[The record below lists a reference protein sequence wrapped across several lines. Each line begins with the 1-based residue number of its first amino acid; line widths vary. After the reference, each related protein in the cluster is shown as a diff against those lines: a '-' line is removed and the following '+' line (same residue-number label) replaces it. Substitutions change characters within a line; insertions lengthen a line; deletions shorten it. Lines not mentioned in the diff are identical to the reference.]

1 MKFMNK
7 MGKTTLASSIVAAS
21 VLSTV
26 NVSYAS
32 GSSEQSAQTKQTQND
47 AIAFGNT
54 KNPKNVIFM
63 VGDGM
68 GPSFN
73 TAYRYYKNK
82 PGAKKMTPTAFDKYL
97 KGTNRTYSNDPKENV
112 TDSAAGGTA
121 FATGHKTYNG
131 SISVDNDKKPLK
143 SVLEYAKEQG
153 KSTGLVTTAEVTDA
167 TPAVYAAHVDDR
179 DKKDEIAQQ
188 FYNDKINGQH
198 KVDVLLGGGSK
209 YFGKENGHL
218 TEKFQKDGYDYVTNK
233 TDLANSKSDQVLG
246 LFAEKNMPL
255 QIDAP
260 QQNPL
265 LADMEESALS
275 KLEKNDKGF
284 FLMVEGAS
292 IDKSGHPND
301 ITGVMSEMSGFDKA
315 FQNAIDYA
323 KNHKDTLVVAT
334 ADHSTGGLSIA
345 KGKDY
350 VWNPDAIH
358 KMKHSGSYMTEQI
371 AKGKDPETVINEGY
385 GVDFPEKQ
393 LDKVKEAAKELKD
406 VTDKA
411 KDDKDPKIAEATT
424 QLQDAIQ
431 KPINDESHTGWTT
444 YGHTG
449 EDVNTY
455 AYGPGADKFR
465 GNIDNTDSAKNIFD
479 FFSQDVTSNQNQQ

>member
-1 MKFMNK
+1 
-7 MGKTTLASSIVAAS
+7 
-21 VLSTV
+21 
-26 NVSYAS
+26 
-32 GSSEQSAQTKQTQND
+32 
-47 AIAFGNT
+47 
-54 KNPKNVIFM
+54 
-63 VGDGM
+63 
-68 GPSFN
+68 
-73 TAYRYYKNK
+73 
-82 PGAKKMTPTAFDKYL
+82 
-97 KGTNRTYSNDPKENV
+97 
-112 TDSAAGGTA
+112 
-121 FATGHKTYNG
+121 
-131 SISVDNDKKPLK
+131 
-143 SVLEYAKEQG
+143 
-153 KSTGLVTTAEVTDA
+153 
-167 TPAVYAAHVDDR
+167 
-179 DKKDEIAQQ
+179 
-188 FYNDKINGQH
+188 
-198 KVDVLLGGGSK
+198 
-209 YFGKENGHL
+209 
-218 TEKFQKDGYDYVTNK
+218 
-233 TDLANSKSDQVLG
+233 
-246 LFAEKNMPL
+246 
-255 QIDAP
+255 
-260 QQNPL
+260 
-265 LADMEESALS
+265 
-275 KLEKNDKGF
+275 
-284 FLMVEGAS
+284 MVEGAS
-292 IDKSGHPND
+292 IDKAGHPND

-393 LDKVKEAAKELKD
+393 LDKVKDAAKELKD
-406 VTDKA
+406 VKDKA

-431 KPINDESHTGWTT
+431 KPINDASHTGWTT

-479 FFSQDVTSNQNQQ
+479 FFGQDVTSNQNQQ